1 MKDGRIKEEGTHEV
15 LMADENG
22 EYSTL
27 IKSFHSTDENEKDND
42 EVEVDVGRSLILF
55 SLQLCWNCPLF
66 NAKFIQVIT

>member
-22 EYSTL
+22 EYSKL
-27 IKSFHSTDENEKDND
+27 IKSFHSTDENKEVND

-55 SLQLCWNCPLF
+55 SLQLC
-66 NAKFIQVIT
+66 

>member
-22 EYSTL
+22 EYSKL
-27 IKSFHSTDENEKDND
+27 IKSFHSTDENKEVND

-55 SLQLCWNCPLF
+55 SLQLCWNFPLF
-66 NAKFIQVIT
+66 NAKFSQFIT

>member
-22 EYSTL
+22 EYSNL

-55 SLQLCWNCPLF
+55 SLQLC
-66 NAKFIQVIT
+66 